1 MNAYRRHNPAK
12 CRFRSRT
19 EYRRKCPIWV
29 EGVKDG
35 RRIREALKLR
45 DWNRAQE
52 LVREWDV
59 EGKKP
64 KRKYRATIED
74 WRDQFLQDAAA
85 RHLTEATLRLYKL
98 LFKQLI
104 EFALEHGI
112 KRADELDLKALTE
125 FRVGW
130 KIGPLTASKRLER
143 LRSLYKFAMQRKM
156 VEENFALSLA
166 APKVRP
172 NPTLPFPKDEMEK
185 ILKAAES
192 DKVDK
197 RVKTFILTMRYAG
210 LRISDVAT
218 LTVDNLKGN
227 RLKLYQAKTGEPVSV
242 LLPQHTA
249 DALHSVERENPKYFF
264 WSGTSKRATV
274 TGIWHERIA
283 QVISIAKVVGYPH
296 QFRDTFAVAL
306 LEGGASIETVSVLL
320 GHQSIRV
327 TEKHYNP
334 WVKTRQDALDRAV
347 QSASQ

>member
-19 EYRRKCPIWV
+19 EYRCKCPRWV
-29 EGVKDG
+29 EGVKDS
-35 RRIREALKLR
+35 RRIREGLKLR

-64 KRKYRATIED
+64 KRKYRATIEE

-112 KRADELDLKALTE
+112 KCADELDLKALTE

-166 APKVRP
+166 APKVRL

-192 DKVDK
+192 DKVNK

-242 LLPQHTA
+242 LLPPAHCRCFAFRGAGESEIFFLERHFKTSHSYGDLARAHCSGDLDSESRWVSAPIPRYLCGRAARRRSQHRNKSAFYSAT
-249 DALHSVERENPKYFF
+249 
-264 WSGTSKRATV
+264 RAF
-274 TGIWHERIA
+274 G
-283 QVISIAKVVGYPH
+283 
-296 QFRDTFAVAL
+296 
-306 LEGGASIETVSVLL
+306 
-320 GHQSIRV
+320 
-327 TEKHYNP
+327 
-334 WVKTRQDALDRAV
+334 
-347 QSASQ
+347 